1 MRPRTRSRPAVLT
14 ALLAVIGLALTGCAG
29 AGTFGLP
36 EGTRIVTIAIVS
48 NPQMEDAIELSPRFE
63 AENPGIT
70 VRFVSLSEN
79 EARAKITAS
88 VATGGDEFDAVMIS
102 NYETPSGPAT
112 AGWST
117 STH

>member
-1 MRPRTRSRPAVLT
+1 
-14 ALLAVIGLALTGCAG
+14 
-29 AGTFGLP
+29 
-36 EGTRIVTIAIVS
+36 
-48 NPQMEDAIELSPRFE
+48 MEDAIELSPRFE

-117 STH
+117 STR